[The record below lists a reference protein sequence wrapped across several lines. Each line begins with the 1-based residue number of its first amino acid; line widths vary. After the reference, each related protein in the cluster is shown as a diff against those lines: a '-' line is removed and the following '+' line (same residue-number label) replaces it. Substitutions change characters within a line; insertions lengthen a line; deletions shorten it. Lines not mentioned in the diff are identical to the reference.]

1 MAVYIVLI
9 KRLLTVYIS
18 GKVLPK
24 MTVQKKIYIYNL
36 KQHASQKLQQQQQ
49 QQSCKAVTVGHCW
62 IGRWSLSLCGT
73 PTCKFVVRPS
83 NSKPPA
89 DTHAHT
95 VPLTHRFSHGHGY
108 LSVNVNSSAP
118 MDRSTHA
125 CQLLELSCH
134 IKIVP
139 QEAGQQQQSAC
150 AATCGK
156 HVRTTHWSFANN
168 Q

>member
-24 MTVQKKIYIYNL
+24 MTVQKKKYIIWSSTHHKTVVVAVVVVLDGCNSRSLLDRSMVPLPVWYSYM
-36 KQHASQKLQQQQQ
+36 QIRGPAIKLQ
-49 QQSCKAVTVGHCW
+49 TTGGH
-62 IGRWSLSLCGT
+62 
-73 PTCKFVVRPS
+73 
-83 NSKPPA
+83 
-89 DTHAHT
+89 TH
-95 VPLTHRFSHGHGY
+95 THRTTHSSFLTWTW
-108 LSVNVNSSAP
+108 LSISEREFKCSDGSIDPCMLATRAVMSY
-118 MDRSTHA
+118 
-125 CQLLELSCH
+125 Q
-134 IKIVP
+134 
-139 QEAGQQQQSAC
+139 